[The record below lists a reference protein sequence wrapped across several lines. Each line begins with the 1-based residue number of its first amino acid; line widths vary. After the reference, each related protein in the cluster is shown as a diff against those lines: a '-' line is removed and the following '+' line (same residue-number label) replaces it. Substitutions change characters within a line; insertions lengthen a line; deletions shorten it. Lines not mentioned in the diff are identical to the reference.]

1 MVISCHLTAF
11 CLNGLNYTNPGPTI
25 RILSK
30 HLMAK
35 TKVQDGVLYVPI
47 LYISP
52 LCVAYL
58 VLTMQRASP

>member
-1 MVISCHLTAF
+1 
-11 CLNGLNYTNPGPTI
+11 
-25 RILSK
+25 
-30 HLMAK
+30 MAK